1 MSDELSPEAQRLVI
15 ERQILAWKERR
26 FDVQIAHKVHTQLK
40 SPAEA
45 LTRLVEE
52 LTMCEKALALLEQ
65 ELKER
70 A

>member
-1 MSDELSPEAQRLVI
+1 MSAEPSIEMQRAVI
-15 ERQILAWKERR
+15 ERQIAAWREKR

-40 SPAEA
+40 SPPEA
-45 LTRLVEE
+45 LARLVDE
-52 LTMCEKALALLEQ
+52 LTVCEKALALLEG